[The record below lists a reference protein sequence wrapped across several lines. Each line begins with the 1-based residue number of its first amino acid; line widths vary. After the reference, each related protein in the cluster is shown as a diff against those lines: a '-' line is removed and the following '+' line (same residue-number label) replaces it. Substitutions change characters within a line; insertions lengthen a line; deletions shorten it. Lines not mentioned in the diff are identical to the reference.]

1 MEKNRLHSF
10 LSHIVEIRHGEEI
23 ISLLLFFYFF
33 LITAPFNIIKTIRDA
48 EYLKKLGPQKL
59 PYGYATAILVAII
72 VAFHSKLQIK
82 IQRHFLISISLFF
95 FILTCLFF
103 WLLLPSGAEEG
114 REWLLVAYWMWAN
127 MFVVVLVTQF
137 WILVN
142 DVFNPREAKRLIGFF
157 GSGGI
162 LGGIFGGLITI
173 VLAKLKVSSN
183 NLLLVA
189 AGFLLVCPFVVNY
202 IFFLQRKG
210 KILTGEETQRYT
222 STRKEPQRVG
232 FKDCFDTVRKDY
244 YLKLLAAVVIVTGIV
259 SIFIDWQSKCIVY
272 DVNPFGGNLKVFFG
286 VFYTGLLVFAFLLQ
300 LFMTSKIIQRYG
312 ISFALLFYPAVLLL
326 LSIGIAAWQVLA
338 FAVAIKASD
347 KSLSF
352 SINQSA
358 RELLYIPVSPVI
370 KYKAKIFID
379 MFLNR
384 FADSFGALI
393 LFIIFLFNFGTKI
406 LIPIVSFISVLFILG
421 WIVLNLKASR
431 EYTNTVKQKLEMK
444 WERVD
449 RAVAEKMDIDYTKLV
464 FDTLESK
471 NRSSILYAMHLF
483 DLIKQ
488 DKLSPELR
496 KLISYK
502 SDEMKA
508 SSLGAL
514 FESQDTTLFPD
525 TEDVIDDKAL
535 EKDVKEIMSLDVYQ
549 ELMKS
554 YFEKTITDESKEA
567 VTARMELAKAI
578 GLMESHSPLVQ
589 KLEEL
594 LQDESPEVSKYAI
607 ESAANIGKKEYVP
620 ALLGKLQNPLT
631 REDAISALEKYGQKI
646 VGTLADYMSD
656 IEENI
661 ELRKA
666 VTSILG
672 YIGTQDAADFL
683 CWELA
688 EDRGDMDSELI
699 DALDRI
705 RSEKPLV
712 QFPEDVIKSKII
724 KEIKKHYQVLIQ
736 LYELSSESKDES
748 RRKALEGNLTISL
761 MNIFKLFG
769 IVYPREDIARAYQNI
784 RAGTKNSVAY
794 AVELLDNILHKEMR
808 DILVPI
814 IEDISLAERAQ
825 RCQSLLTSSPIFKET
840 A

>member
-1 MEKNRLHSF
+1 MAKNRLHSF
-10 LSHIVEIRHGEEI
+10 LSHIVEVRHGEEI
-23 ISLLLFFYFF
+23 VSLLLFFYFF
-33 LITAPFNIIKTIRDA
+33 LITAPFNIIKPIRDA

-59 PYGYATAILVAII
+59 PYGYATAILVAFI
-72 VAFHSKLQIK
+72 VALHSKLQVK
-82 IQRHFLISISLFF
+82 IRRNLLITYSLLFF
-95 FILTCLFF
+95 VLTCLFF
-103 WLLLPSGAEEG
+103 WLLLPRGAEEG
-114 REWLLVAYWMWAN
+114 RRWLLVAYWMWAN
-127 MFVVVLVTQF
+127 MFVVVLVTPF
-137 WILVN
+137 LILVN
-142 DVFNPREAKRLIGFF
+142 DVFNPREAKRLIGFI

-173 VLAKLKVSSN
+173 ILAKLDVSSN

-189 AGFLLVCPFVVNY
+189 AGFLLICVFIVNY

-210 KILTGEETQRYT
+210 KILAGEETQKYI

-244 YLKLLAAVVIVTGIV
+244 YLKLLAAMVLVTGIV
-259 SIFIDWQSKCIVY
+259 SIFIDWQSKSII
-272 DVNPFGGNLKVFFG
+272 NIFIKKESMTAFFALL
-286 VFYTGLLVFAFLLQ
+286 YTGLLVFAFLLQ

-312 ISFALLFYPAVLLL
+312 IRFALLFYPAILLL
-326 LSIGIAAWQVLA
+326 LSIGIGAWQILA

-358 RELLYIPVSPVI
+358 RELLYIPVSPDI

-384 FADSFGALI
+384 FADSLGGLI
-393 LFIIFLFNFGTKI
+393 LFIVFFFHFGIQI
-406 LIPIVSFISVLFILG
+406 LIPIVSFVSVLFILG

-444 WERVD
+444 WERAD

-488 DKLSPELR
+488 DKLTPDLK

-502 SDEMKA
+502 SDEMKV

-514 FESQDTTLFPD
+514 FESQDTTLFPG

-549 ELMKS
+549 ELMKT
-554 YFEKTITDESKEA
+554 YFDKTLADERKEA

-578 GLMESHSPLVQ
+578 GLMESHSPLVE

-607 ESAANIGKKEYVP
+607 ESAASLRKKEYVP
-620 ALLGKLQNPLT
+620 ALVRKLQNPLT
-631 REDAISALEKYGQKI
+631 REDAVSALEKYGQKI
-646 VGTLADYMSD
+646 VGTLADYMGD
-656 IEENI
+656 TEENI

-666 VTSILG
+666 VASILA

-705 RSEKPLV
+705 RSERPVV
-712 QFPEDVIKSKII
+712 QFQDETIKSKIF
-724 KEIKKHYQVLIQ
+724 KEIKKYYQIIIQ
-736 LYELSSESKDES
+736 IYELSSESQDES
-748 RRKALEGNLTISL
+748 RRKTLEKNLTISL
-761 MNIFKLFG
+761 MNIFKLLG
-769 IVYPREDIARAYQNI
+769 VVYPHDDIARAYQNI
-784 RAGTKNSVAY
+784 RVGTKNSVAY

-814 IEDISLAERAQ
+814 IEDISPAERVQ
-825 RCQSLLTSSPIFKET
+825 RCQSLLKSSPIFKET

>member
-10 LSHIVEIRHGEEI
+10 LSHIVDIKPGEEI

-33 LITAPFNIIKTIRDA
+33 FITAPFTIIKSIRDA
-48 EYLKKLGPQKL
+48 DFLKKLGPQYL
-59 PYGYATAILVAII
+59 PYAYATALVVAIV
-72 VAFHSKLQIK
+72 VAFHSKLQVK
-82 IQRHFLISISLFF
+82 IRRHLLISSSLFLFILTSLFF
-95 FILTCLFF
+95 WFIF
-103 WLLLPSGAEEG
+103 PRGEEASTK
-114 REWLLVAYWMWAN
+114 WLLVAFWMWAN
-127 MFVVVLVTQF
+127 LFVVVLVTQF

-162 LGGIFGGLITI
+162 LGGIFGGLTTAI
-173 VLAKLKVSSN
+173 LARLNVSN
-183 NLLLVA
+183 NSLLLVA
-189 AGFLLVCPFVVNY
+189 SGFLVICVFVVNY
-202 IFFLQRKG
+202 IFVWQRKRQV
-210 KILTGEETQRYT
+210 LSVEETRIYT
-222 STRKEPQRVG
+222 SVGKEPQKVG

-244 YLKLLAAVVIVTGIV
+244 YLKLLAAVVLVTGIV
-259 SIFIDWQSKCIVY
+259 SIFIDWQFKSIVTERSK
-272 DVNPFGGNLKVFFG
+272 GSLTAFFG
-286 VFYTGLLVFAFLLQ
+286 LFYTGMLVFAFLLQ
-300 LFMTSKIIQRYG
+300 LLMTSSLIKRYG
-312 ISFALLFYPAVLLL
+312 IRFALLLYPIVLLL
-326 LSIGIAAWQVLA
+326 CALGINLWPLLG
-338 FAVAIKASD
+338 FAIAIKASD

-358 RELLYIPVSPVI
+358 RELLYIPVSLEI
-370 KYKAKIFID
+370 KNKAKIFID

-384 FADSFGALI
+384 FAEAMGGVVLVVIII
-393 LFIIFLFNFGTKI
+393 LFKNIVLQQIQV
-406 LIPIVSFISVLFILG
+406 VSFVSVLFILG

-444 WERVD
+444 WERGD

-488 DKLSPELR
+488 DKLTPELR

-514 FESQDTTLFPD
+514 FESQDTTLFPE
-525 TEDVIDDKAL
+525 TEDFIDDKAL

-549 ELMKS
+549 ELMRG
-554 YFEKTITDESKEA
+554 YFDKTITDEGKGA

-607 ESAANIGKKEYVP
+607 ESAANLRKKEYIP
-620 ALLGKLQNPLT
+620 ALVRKLQNPLT

-646 VGTLADYMSD
+646 EGTLADYLGD
-656 IEENI
+656 TEENT

-666 VTSILG
+666 VTSILA

-705 RSEKPLV
+705 RSEKPAV
-712 QFPEDVIKSKII
+712 QFPEEAVKSKIFN
-724 KEIKKHYQVLIQ
+724 EIKKHYQILIQ
-736 LYELSSESKDES
+736 LYESSSESKNES
-748 RRKALEGNLTISL
+748 RRKALERNLTFSQ
-761 MNIFKLFG
+761 MNIFKLLG
-769 IVYPREDIARAYQNI
+769 VVYPHEDIARAYQNI
-784 RAGTKNSVAY
+784 RAGTKNSIAY

-808 DILVPI
+808 DVLLPI
-814 IEDISLAERAQ
+814 IEDISLEERVQ
-825 RCQSLLTSSPIFKET
+825 RCQSLLKSSPIFKET

>member
-1 MEKNRLHSF
+1 MAKNRLHSF
-10 LSHIVEIRHGEEI
+10 LSHIVDIKPGEEI

-33 LITAPFNIIKTIRDA
+33 LITAPFTIIKSIREA
-48 EYLKKLGPQKL
+48 AFLENLSPKYL
-59 PYGYATAILVAII
+59 PYAYATALVVAIV

-82 IQRHFLISISLFF
+82 IRRHLLISSSLFF
-95 FILTCLFF
+95 FILTALFF
-103 WLLLPSGAEEG
+103 WFLFPSGEKANTK
-114 REWLLVAYWMWAN
+114 WLLVAFWMWAN
-127 MFVVVLVTQF
+127 LFVVVLVTQF

-162 LGGIFGGLITI
+162 LGGIFGGLTTTI
-173 VLAKLKVSSN
+173 LAKLNVSNKS
-183 NLLLVA
+183 LLLIA
-189 AGFLLVCPFVVNY
+189 SGILFLCVFGVNY
-202 IFFLQRKG
+202 IFVWQRKRQ
-210 KILTGEETQRYT
+210 ILSVEETRIYT
-222 STRKEPQRVG
+222 SVGKEPQKVG

-259 SIFIDWQSKCIVY
+259 SIFIDWQSKSIVY
-272 DVNPFGGNLKVFFG
+272 EANPFGGKLTIFFG
-286 VFYTGLLVFAFLLQ
+286 LFNTGSLIFAFLFQ
-300 LFMTSKIIQRYG
+300 FFMTSKIIKRYG
-312 ISFALLFYPAVLLL
+312 IRFALLLYPLILFL
-326 LSIGIAAWQVLA
+326 LSLGIAIWPILA
-338 FAVAIKASD
+338 FAVTIKASD

-358 RELLYIPVSPVI
+358 RELLYIPVSPDI

-384 FADSFGALI
+384 FADSLGALI
-393 LFIIFLFNFGTKI
+393 LVIVFFFYFSIQI
-406 LIPIVSFISVLFILG
+406 LIPIVSFVSVLFILG
-421 WIVLNLKASR
+421 WVVLNLKVSK

-444 WERVD
+444 WERGD

-488 DKLSPELR
+488 DKLTPELR

-502 SDEMKA
+502 SDEMKV

-514 FESQDTTLFPD
+514 FESQDTTLFPE
-525 TEDVIDDKAL
+525 TEDFIDDKAL

-549 ELMKS
+549 ELMRG
-554 YFEKTITDESKEA
+554 YFDKTITDESKEA

-607 ESAANIGKKEYVP
+607 ESAANLRKKEYIP
-620 ALLGKLQNPLT
+620 ALVRKLQNPLT

-646 VGTLADYMSD
+646 EGTLADYLGD
-656 IEENI
+656 TEENS

-666 VTSILG
+666 VTSILA

-705 RSEKPLV
+705 RSEKPVV
-712 QFPEDVIKSKII
+712 QFPEEAVKSKIF
-724 KEIKKHYQVLIQ
+724 KEIKKHYQIFIQ
-736 LYELSSESKDES
+736 LYESSSESKNES
-748 RRKALEGNLTISL
+748 RRKALERNLTFSL
-761 MNIFKLFG
+761 MNIFKLLG
-769 IVYPREDIARAYQNI
+769 VVYPHEDIARAYQNI

-808 DILVPI
+808 DILLPI
-814 IEDISLAERAQ
+814 IEDISLEERVQ
-825 RCQSLLTSSPIFKET
+825 RCQSLLKSSPIFKET

>member
-1 MEKNRLHSF
+1 MAKNRLHSF
-10 LSHIVEIRHGEEI
+10 LSHIVDIKPGEEI

-33 LITAPFNIIKTIRDA
+33 FITAPFTIIKSIRDA
-48 EYLKKLGPQKL
+48 DFLKKLGPQYL
-59 PYGYATAILVAII
+59 PYAYATALIVAIV

-82 IQRHFLISISLFF
+82 IRRHLLISFSLFF
-95 FILTCLFF
+95 FILTCLIFWF
-103 WLLLPSGAEEG
+103 LWPRGEVESRRWLLI
-114 REWLLVAYWMWAN
+114 AYWMWAN
-127 MFVVVLVTQF
+127 MLVVVLVTQF

-162 LGGIFGGLITI
+162 LGGMAGGLITFI
-173 VLAKLKVSSN
+173 LARYHVSSK
-183 NLLLVA
+183 NLLFIA
-189 AGFLLVCPFVVNY
+189 SGFLVVCPLVVNY
-202 IFFLQRKG
+202 IYAWQRKRQ
-210 KILTGEETQRYT
+210 IISGEGTQKFREIRRETQRA
-222 STRKEPQRVG
+222 G

-259 SIFIDWQSKCIVY
+259 SIFIDWQSKSIV
-272 DVNPFGGNLKVFFG
+272 VKANPFGGNLTVFFG
-286 VFYTGLLVFAFLLQ
+286 LFNTGMLVFAFLLQ
-300 LFMTSKIIQRYG
+300 LLVTSSLIKRYG
-312 ISFALLFYPAVLLL
+312 IRFALLLYPAVLLL
-326 LSIGIAAWQVLA
+326 LSLGIATWQVLV
-338 FAVAIKASD
+338 FAIAIKASD

-358 RELLYIPVSPVI
+358 RELLYIPVSPEI
-370 KYKAKIFID
+370 KNKAKIFID

-384 FADSFGALI
+384 FAEGIGAVI
-393 LFIIFLFNFGTKI
+393 LVIIIFLLHRIQVQF
-406 LIPIVSFISVLFILG
+406 VSFISALFIFG
-421 WIVLNLKASR
+421 WIVLNLKASK

-444 WERVD
+444 WERAD
-449 RAVAEKMDIDYTKLV
+449 HAVAEKMDIDYTKLV

-488 DKLSPELR
+488 DKLTPELR

-514 FESQDTTLFPD
+514 FESQDTTLFPE
-525 TEDVIDDKAL
+525 TEDFIDDKAL
-535 EKDVKEIMSLDVYQ
+535 EKDIKEIMSLDVYQ
-549 ELMKS
+549 ELMRG
-554 YFEKTITDESKEA
+554 YFDKTITDESKET

-607 ESAANIGKKEYVP
+607 ESAANLRKKEYVP
-620 ALLGKLQNPLT
+620 ALVSKLRNPLT

-646 VGTLADYMSD
+646 VGTLADYLGD
-656 IEENI
+656 TKENI

-666 VTSILG
+666 VTSILA

-705 RSEKPLV
+705 RSEKPAV
-712 QFPEDVIKSKII
+712 QFPEEAVKSKIF
-724 KEIKKHYQVLIQ
+724 KEIKKHYQILIQ
-736 LYELSSESKDES
+736 LYESSSESKNES
-748 RRKALEGNLTISL
+748 RRKALERNLTFSQ
-761 MNIFKLFG
+761 MNIFKLLG
-769 IVYPREDIARAYQNI
+769 VVYPHEDIARAYQNI
-784 RAGTKNSVAY
+784 RAGTKNSIAY

-808 DILVPI
+808 DILLPI
-814 IEDISLAERAQ
+814 IEDISLEERVQ
-825 RCQSLLTSSPIFKET
+825 RCQSLLKSSSIFKET

>member
-1 MEKNRLHSF
+1 MAKNRLHSY
-10 LSHIVEIRHGEEI
+10 LSHLVEIRHGEEI

-33 LITAPFNIIKTIRDA
+33 LITAPFNIIKNIRDA
-48 EYLKKLGPQKL
+48 EFLKKLNPQYL
-59 PYGYATAILVAII
+59 PYAYATAILVAII
-72 VAFHSKLQIK
+72 VAFHSKIQVK
-82 IQRHFLISISLFF
+82 IRRYRLISFSLFF
-95 FILTCLFF
+95 FILTSLIF
-103 WLLLPSGAEEG
+103 WLFLPKEVVGS
-114 REWLLVAYWMWAN
+114 RKWLLITYWMWAN
-127 MFVVVLVTQF
+127 MFIVVLVTQF

-142 DVFNPREAKRLIGFF
+142 DVFNPREVKRLIGFF

-162 LGGIFGGLITI
+162 LGGIFGGLITVI
-173 VLAKLKVSSN
+173 LAKRNVSSN

-189 AGFLLVCPFVVNY
+189 AGFLLVCAFVVNF

-210 KILTGEETQRYT
+210 KILRGEETQEYI
-222 STRKEPQRVG
+222 SKRKEPQRFG
-232 FKDCFDTVRKDY
+232 FKDCFDTVKKDY

-259 SIFIDWQSKCIVY
+259 SIFIDWQSKSIVY
-272 DVNPFGGNLKVFFG
+272 EVNPFGGNLKVFFG
-286 VFYTGLLVFAFLLQ
+286 LLNTGLLVFAFLLQ

-312 ISFALLFYPAVLLL
+312 IRFALLLYPAILLL
-326 LSIGIAAWQVLA
+326 LSLGIAVWPILA

-384 FADSFGALI
+384 FADSLGALVLVI
-393 LFIIFLFNFGTKI
+393 VFIFKLKI
-406 LIPIVSFISVLFILG
+406 QFQIVSLVSVLFILG
-421 WIVLNLKASR
+421 WVILNLKASR

-483 DLIKQ
+483 DLIKK
-488 DKLSPELR
+488 DKLTPELR
-496 KLISYK
+496 KLIAYK

-514 FESQDTTLFPD
+514 FESQDTTLFPE

-549 ELMKS
+549 ELMKG
-554 YFEKTITDESKEA
+554 YFDKTITDKGKEA

-578 GLMESHSPLVQ
+578 GLMESHSPLVE

-607 ESAANIGKKEYVP
+607 ESAANLRRKEYVP
-620 ALLGKLQNPLT
+620 ALVSKLQNPLT
-631 REDAISALEKYGQKI
+631 REDAVSALEKFGQKT
-646 VGTLADYMSD
+646 VGTLADYMGD
-656 IEENI
+656 TEENI

-672 YIGTQDAADFL
+672 YIGSQDAADFL

-699 DALDRI
+699 DALDKI
-705 RSEKPLV
+705 CSEKPLV
-712 QFPEDVIKSKII
+712 QFPGDVIKSKII
-724 KEIKKHYQVLIQ
+724 KEIKKHYQILIQ
-736 LYELSSESKDES
+736 FDELGSESQDEP
-748 RRKALEGNLTISL
+748 RRKALTGNLTISL
-761 MNIFKLFG
+761 LNIFKLLG
-769 IVYPREDIARAYQNI
+769 IVYPREDIAKAYQNI
-784 RAGTKNSVAY
+784 RTGTKNSVAY

-808 DILVPI
+808 DILLPVL
-814 IEDISLAERAQ
+814 EDISLAERVQ
-825 RCQSLLTSSPIFKET
+825 RCQSLLKSSPIFKES